1 MKLDIRT
8 KLLGGFGLVIVLL
21 IAVFVAGFVGLNS
34 VASATDRIVHEELPK
49 DIGVRELE
57 VLILEQ
63 LATYADFAIT
73 KDPEDLAV
81 IEHETEEVFDHILEL
96 EAEFA
101 GDAHLTELLVVF
113 AEEYDSFLAEGKVF
127 TDEIQDGVTGAVLI
141 NQLHVLEAE
150 EVLLEEELQ
159 ELAAI
164 VEEQI
169 EEAFQGAEAA
179 HSTATTISIILM
191 VIATIVAGGV
201 GYLLSRSISGG
212 VNQVGDGLR
221 RISEGDLNAEVNVTS
236 SDEIGQMALA
246 YASMQNYLAEMS
258 GAAER
263 IGEGD
268 LTVLVEPKSESDVLG
283 NALKTMTQNLRTLV
297 GEVGGAASEVD
308 TASTELASAAE
319 QAGEG
324 TTGIATAAQQIASG
338 AVDQSSGVEKTRG
351 EVAQL
356 ATAITSIAEGSQKQ
370 AESISQ
376 ATEIVNQVSRASGE
390 VATNAQEATNG
401 ARVASEAADG
411 GLETVREAVD
421 GMAKITGAVETAAK
435 RVEALG
441 EQSAEIGK
449 IISVIDDIAAQ
460 TNLLALN
467 AAIEAA
473 RAGEQGR
480 GFAVVA
486 DEVRTLAERVTDAT
500 KEISEL
506 IQGVQDGVEESVKAT
521 ELAGTEVEAGS
532 ELATKSGEALEEIQ
546 NAVAGVSSQI
556 EQISAAAE
564 QVSASADEMVKTIES
579 VSEVTEQNMA
589 ATEQMTASSD
599 GVKDS
604 VDSIATITEQSSAAA
619 QEMSA
624 SSEEVGAQ
632 VEQVVASSQGLAEMA
647 TSLRNTV
654 ARFRLSD
661 NDSASADEPPERKP
675 KQMPELQP
683 EAT

>member
-34 VASATDRIVHEELPK
+34 VASATDRIVHEELPE

-57 VLILEQ
+57 VLVLEQ
-63 LATYADFAIT
+63 TATYLDFAIT
-73 KDPEDLAV
+73 KDQEDLTI
-81 IEHETEEVFDHILEL
+81 IEHESEAVLEHILEL
-96 EAEFA
+96 KAEFE
-101 GDAHLTELLVVF
+101 GDAHLTELLLVF

-127 TDEIQDGVTGAVLI
+127 TDEVQDGVTGAVLI
-141 NQLHVLEAE
+141 NELHTLEAK

-159 ELAAI
+159 ELATVI
-164 VEEQI
+164 EEQI
-169 EEAFQGAEAA
+169 EEAFQGAESA

-191 VIATIVAGGV
+191 VIATAIALAV
-201 GYLLSRSISGG
+201 GYLLSRSISNG
-212 VNQVGDGLR
+212 VNKVRGVLDTLSTVTLPRLQTVTAAVAN
-221 RISEGDLNAEVNVTS
+221 GDLTIKSEISVPRADVKS
-236 SDEIGQMALA
+236 SDEIGEMAKILNVVGD
-246 YASMQNYLAEMS
+246 SLEM
-258 GAAER
+258 
-263 IGEGD
+263 
-268 LTVLVEPKSESDVLG
+268 
-283 NALKTMTQNLRTLV
+283 V
-297 GEVGGAASEVD
+297 GQSVDDMVDGLSEVITGVRD
-308 TASTELASAAE
+308 AAVGVANSSGELAAAAE

-338 AVDQSSGVEKTRG
+338 AVDQSSGIEKTTS
-351 EVAQL
+351 EITQL
-356 ATAITSIAEGSQKQ
+356 ATAITSISEGSQKQ
-370 AESISQ
+370 TESISQ
-376 ATEIVNQVSRASGE
+376 AAEIVSQVSRASGE
-390 VATNAQEATNG
+390 VASNAQEATDG

-411 GLETVREAVD
+411 GLETVRQTVD
-421 GMAKITGAVETAAK
+421 GMAKITGAVELAAK
-435 RVEALG
+435 QIASLG

-449 IISVIDDIAAQ
+449 IIGVIDDIAAQ

-467 AAIEAA
+467 AALEAA

-506 IQGVQDGVEESVKAT
+506 IQGVQSGVEESVRAT
-521 ELAGTEVEAGS
+521 EQAGAEVQAGS
-532 ELATKSGEALEEIQ
+532 ELATKSGEALDEIQ
-546 NAVAGVSSQI
+546 KAVSGVSNQI

-579 VSEVTEQNMA
+579 VSEVTEQNTA

-599 GVKDS
+599 GVKQS
-604 VDSIATITEQSSAAA
+604 INSIASVTEESASAA

-624 SSEEVGAQ
+624 STEQVGAQ
-632 VEQVVASSQGLAEMA
+632 VQQVVASSQGLAEMA

-654 ARFRLSD
+654 ARFRLEAGEGD
-661 NDSASADEPPERKP
+661 KEIRQDSIEGDGVPVP
-675 KQMPELQP
+675 
-683 EAT
+683 AT